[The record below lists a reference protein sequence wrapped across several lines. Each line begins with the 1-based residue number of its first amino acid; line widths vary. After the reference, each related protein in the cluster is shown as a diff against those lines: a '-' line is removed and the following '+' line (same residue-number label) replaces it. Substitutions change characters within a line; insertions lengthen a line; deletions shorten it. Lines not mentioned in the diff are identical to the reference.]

1 MSDQWILDRL
11 TALEAKVASLEAEL
25 RGKATGR
32 VRAAQIKDWTPK
44 ATELAWA
51 KEKFPEVDEPK
62 EREKFVDYWRS
73 RGEARKDWDAA
84 YRNWIRKAAEYGN
97 RPRANGPASRTATI
111 DALNRERRERVSA
124 QLSALWGDNDV
135 EQGGGRQGS

>member
-11 TALEAKVASLEAEL
+11 SALEAKVASLEAEL

-32 VRAAQIKDWTPK
+32 VRAAQIKGWTPK
-44 ATELAWA
+44 ETELAWA
-51 KEKFPEVDEPK
+51 KEKFPEVNEPL
-62 EREKFVDYWRS
+62 ERERFVDYWRS

-84 YRNWIRKAAEYGN
+84 YRNWIRKASEYGSRA
-97 RPRANGPASRTATI
+97 RPNGPASRTATI

-124 QLSALWGDNDV
+124 QLSALWGTGDTDK
-135 EQGGGRQGS
+135 G